1 MELEVQR
8 LGIEMATALKCIRKL
23 TRTKTVRLLLV
34 LFAGV
39 LAAGAADLA
48 RAWKTEHFLS
58 NAAREAARITTC
70 ETRNGTFCLAIDMTS
85 IVERNGTLIP
95 GTRVTLQYPH
105 AWALGSVVK
114 PFSSRAIARL
124 PNALSTSAIMRF

>member
-23 TRTKTVRLLLV
+23 TRTKIVRLLLV
-34 LFAGV
+34 VFAGV
-39 LAAGAADLA
+39 PAAGVVDLA
-48 RAWKTEHFLS
+48 R
-58 NAAREAARITTC
+58 
-70 ETRNGTFCLAIDMTS
+70 
-85 IVERNGTLIP
+85 
-95 GTRVTLQYPH
+95 